1 MRGERRRHPPWNRNR
16 GTQAVIAGVRRAVI
30 GLLTFASGAASA
42 GDSDQPVKIDSV
54 EVVGHYD
61 NAVGTSD
68 AASQG
73 VVLGSVLR
81 DLPLLRPGEVLET
94 VPGLVVTQHS
104 GDGKANQYFLRGY
117 NLDHGTDFASAIDGV
132 PANMPTNAHGQG
144 YSDLN
149 YLIPEL
155 IDRIEYRKGPY
166 FADTGDFSSAGSAA
180 ILYRRKLDRNIAQIT
195 AGDDGYW
202 RALLAGSTPLV
213 RQGQDAEAASLF
225 GPGGPTLL
233 GALELQH
240 DDGPWTLK
248 EDFKKTNALLRLSN
262 GSATSGWSLDAVYY
276 DAKWNSTDQVPLE
289 LIDSGQLGRFSALD
303 PTDGGNTGR
312 AIVSGE
318 WHQSDQAGYSKISAY
333 LEHYRLQLWSDFT
346 FFELRPATGDQFQQQ
361 ESRNLMG
368 AQALHGWNHGLLGHD
383 SVTELGLQF
392 RHDNIDVSL
401 QNTKARVPF
410 ATVSNDTVGETLVSV
425 YLQNT
430 TSWTSWLRSLAGLR
444 GDHIDMDVNAHV
456 LPQNSGSASGS
467 RVSPKLSVILGPWE
481 KTEVFVNAG
490 KGFHSNDARGVI
502 DKTDPTTLAPAS
514 AVPALLGSTGKEV
527 GLRTEYIP
535 GLQSSVALW
544 SLNSDSEIVY
554 SADSAIGSTSPN
566 GASVRYGVEWNNHW
580 IPNRWLLLDA
590 DLAWTHA
597 HYAMVGAN
605 DSPGDAIANAVPKV
619 ALFRAA
625 LHNLGAWSAGLETR
639 SIGRY
644 PLAQDGRLTAPS
656 AIVTNLRVQREL
668 SRDAVLSV
676 DVLNLFDRQYY
687 DIAYQQDY
695 RVTPT
700 SPVVPD
706 GVTVHPG
713 EPRQL
718 RLSLRLRFSFT
729 QPISRMY
736 LSTPG

>member
-1 MRGERRRHPPWNRNR
+1 MNGEMRRLSPCNARRGVHPLTASARS
-16 GTQAVIAGVRRAVI
+16 AMIV
-30 GLLTFASGAASA
+30 LLTVTSGAAVA
-42 GDSDQPVKIDSV
+42 DDPGQLIKVDTV

-61 NAVGTSD
+61 NAVGTAD

-73 VVLGSVLR
+73 VVLGKVLQ

-94 VPGLVVTQHS
+94 VPGMVVTQHS

-117 NLDHGTDFASAIDGV
+117 NLDHGTDFATAIDGV

-155 IDRIEYRKGPY
+155 IDRIDYRKGPY

-180 ILYRRKLDRNIAQIT
+180 IQYRRKLDRNIAQVT
-195 AGDDGYW
+195 AGDDGY
-202 RALLAGSTPLV
+202 RRVLLAGSTALV
-213 RQGQDAEAASLF
+213 GQGLEAGAASPF
-225 GPGGPTLL
+225 APGGTALL
-233 GALELQH
+233 GALELQR

-248 EDFKKTNALLRLSN
+248 EDFKKINALLRLSN
-262 GSATSGWSLDAVYY
+262 GGANNGWSLDTSYY

-289 LIDSGQLGRFSALD
+289 LVDSGQLGRFSALD

-312 AIVSGE
+312 AVVSGE
-318 WHQSDQAGYSKISAY
+318 WHQNDDTGYSKISAY
-333 LEHYRLQLWSDFT
+333 LEHYRLQLWSNFT

-361 ESRNLMG
+361 ESRNLVG
-368 AQALHGWNHGLLGHD
+368 GQALHGWNHSLLGHD
-383 SVTELGLQF
+383 SVTELGVQL
-392 RHDNIDVSL
+392 RHDNIDLSL

-410 ATVSNDTVGETLVSV
+410 ATVSNDTVGETLTSF
-425 YLQNT
+425 YLQNA
-430 TSWTSWLRSLAGLR
+430 TSWSGWLRSLAGLR
-444 GDHIDMDVNAHV
+444 GDRVDMDVTAHV

-467 RVSPKLSVILGPWE
+467 KVSPKLSVILGPWE
-481 KTEVFVNAG
+481 KTEVFVNSG

-502 DKTDPTTLAPAS
+502 DKTDPTTLAQAS
-514 AVPALLGSTGKEV
+514 AVPALVSSSGKEV
-527 GLRTEYIP
+527 GLRTEYLP

-580 IPNRWLLLDA
+580 IPYRWLLLDA
-590 DLAWTHA
+590 DLAWTRA
-597 HYAMVGAN
+597 HYATAGAN

-625 LHNLGAWSAGLETR
+625 LHSFDAWSAGWETR
-639 SIGRY
+639 YIGRY
-644 PLAQDGRLTAPS
+644 PLAQDGSLKAPS

-668 SRDAVLSV
+668 SHDAVLSV
-676 DVLNLFDRQYY
+676 DVLNLFNRQYY

-695 RVTPT
+695 RA
-700 SPVVPD
+700 SPASPIVPD

-718 RLSLRLRFSFT
+718 RLSLILRF
-729 QPISRMY
+729 
-736 LSTPG
+736 